1 MRPIKRYFDQVSEI
15 RQQRG
20 VHYQQQQQYW
30 QQYYNQQHHHNSDT
44 YQQQHTQTPHPQTLT
59 QPINATQNSHT
70 HYRKNMYPLNNDTL
84 QIMREQ
90 RKTNLIFFG
99 VPEFNDIKT
108 ESDQKRTD
116 RLMIEE
122 ILENLNLAYMVSS
135 NSIVDL
141 IRQGAKIGTKPRSLK
156 VVFSS
161 VVNAQ
166 IVYMHAPNL
175 RHSRCYK
182 GIHISRDLIKEDRI
196 ISKINYMQKK
206 AGYSNVNTDQVH
218 YEGYATAL
226 AATTV
231 GTAAANVTPSIESSA
246 TYGNTS
252 YSTGAT
258 GGTHAYPHGLQEIL
272 VT

>member
-1 MRPIKRYFDQVSEI
+1 
-15 RQQRG
+15 
-20 VHYQQQQQYW
+20 
-30 QQYYNQQHHHNSDT
+30 
-44 YQQQHTQTPHPQTLT
+44 
-59 QPINATQNSHT
+59 
-70 HYRKNMYPLNNDTL
+70 
-84 QIMREQ
+84 MREQ
-90 RKTNLIFFG
+90 RRTNLIFFG
-99 VPEFNDIKT
+99 VPEFNDIIT
-108 ESDQKRTD
+108 EADQKRTD

-122 ILENLNLAYMVSS
+122 ILENLSLPYMASS

-206 AGYSNVNTDQVH
+206 AGYNNVSTGQVH
-218 YEGYATAL
+218 YEGRYATA
-226 AATTV
+226 ATV
-231 GTAAANVTPSIESSA
+231 GTAAANVTPSMGPSA
-246 TYGNTS
+246 IYGNTN
-252 YSTGAT
+252 YSTGAS
-258 GGTHAYPHGLQEIL
+258 GGTYAYPHGLQEL
-272 VT
+272 QVT